1 MSFNY
6 AFNTELMTQLRGGAG
21 LFVTD
26 QPGVW
31 LGNIFSNS
39 GMTQVQYNCG
49 PTQSP
54 PCNTNL
60 PAFSPESAQPEQW
73 SGRLGRDDS

>member
-21 LFVTD
+21 LFVTN

-49 PTQSP
+49 PTQSAA
-54 PCNTNL
+54 L
-60 PAFSPESAQPEQW
+60 QHQSAGVQ
-73 SGRLGRDDS
+73 SGSA